1 MALGHFLACLFT
13 QQDRGKGASVPF
25 KTFFRWDLR
34 SLILL
39 LTLITALVT
48 LLNSFHASY
57 RVQYQLLIDNALEAN
72 HAYASKLASST
83 ETYLQASQQQ
93 LAYAANL
100 LAGDFD
106 DVAHLHDEAT
116 RLRLQTNTFN
126 SIIITNADGK
136 VLTTSPD
143 TLHIIGRTLDS
154 EGALTALRE
163 RKPMISSPYVSAANN
178 LIIFISQPIF
188 DRSGNYLGL
197 IGGSIYLK
205 HKSILNELL
214 GEHYYKNGSYLYVV
228 DSNRRLLYHPDANR
242 VGTIVGANNLIDELP
257 QRDNGTRRVTNSEGQ
272 DMLAG
277 FATVPSAHWGIIAQ
291 RSTEATLEG
300 LNDLLLS
307 MIFKTIPLAIVSF
320 ILIWWFSRIIAQPLK
335 QLAAGAHRLSEPD
348 TSAQI
353 QNVRSWYFE
362 SSELKRALLIGLS
375 LLHERLG
382 KLNHDIQTDPLTGL
396 RNRRGLDLAVTLW
409 QAEKRS
415 FAVVAIDIDHFKQVN
430 DTYGHAVGDEVL
442 QALAELMRGCSRDN
456 DVICRSGGEEFFML
470 LPGANPEAAVR
481 VAERLRRVVEET
493 TFETIGLMTVSMGVA
508 AWPLHSENA
517 ARVFEV
523 ADEQLY
529 RAKQEG
535 RNRICVA
542 PGDEVRSSV

>member
-1 MALGHFLACLFT
+1 M
-13 QQDRGKGASVPF
+13 PF

-100 LAGDFD
+100 LADRFD
-106 DVAHLHDEAT
+106 DVDGLHKEAT

-126 SIIITNADGK
+126 SIVITDARGK

-143 TLHIIGRTLDS
+143 TLQIVGKTLES
-154 EGALTALRE
+154 EGAVAALRE
-163 RKPMISSPYVSAANN
+163 RKPMISSPYMSAANN
-178 LIIFISQPIF
+178 LIIFISQPVF
-188 DRSGNYLGL
+188 DRGGNYLGL

-205 HKSILNELL
+205 HKSILNDLL

-228 DSNRRLLYHPDANR
+228 DANRRLLYHPNADR
-242 VGTIVGANNLIDELP
+242 VGTIVGANSLIDNLAS
-257 QRDNGTRRVTNSEGQ
+257 RDNGTQQVINSEGV

-277 FATVPSAHWGIIAQ
+277 FATVPSAHWGIVAQ
-291 RSTEATLEG
+291 RSTESTLEG
-300 LNDLLLS
+300 LNPLLLNV
-307 MIFKTIPLAIVSF
+307 ILKTIPLAIASF
-320 ILIWWFSRIIAQPLK
+320 LLIWWFSRIIAQPLK
-335 QLAAGAHRLSEPD
+335 QLAAGAHKISEPE

-353 QNVRSWYFE
+353 ENVRSWYFE
-362 SSELKRALLIGLS
+362 SSELKRALLIGLN

-409 QAEKRS
+409 QAEKRP

-430 DTYGHAVGDEVL
+430 DTHGHAVGDEVL

-470 LPGANPEAAVR
+470 LPGAGPEAAAR
-481 VAERLRRVVEET
+481 VAERLRAVVEET
-493 TFETIGLMTVSMGVA
+493 GFETIGRMTVSMGVA
-508 AWPLHSENA
+508 VWPLHSENA

-529 RAKQEG
+529 LAKQQG
-535 RNRICVA
+535 RNRVSVA
-542 PGDEVRSSV
+542 LEAGAESLHPL

>member
-1 MALGHFLACLFT
+1 M
-13 QQDRGKGASVPF
+13 PF

-48 LLNSFHASY
+48 LLNSFYASY

-100 LAGDFD
+100 LAERFD
-106 DVAHLHDEAT
+106 AIDYLHQEVT
-116 RLRLQTNTFN
+116 RLRRQTNTFN
-126 SIIITNADGK
+126 SVVITDAGGK

-143 TLHIIGRTLDS
+143 TLQIVGKTLQS
-154 EGALTALRE
+154 EGAVAALRE
-163 RKPMISSPYVSAANN
+163 RKPMISSPYVSSANN
-178 LIIFISQPIF
+178 LIIFISQPVF

-214 GEHYYKNGSYLYVV
+214 GEHYYNNGSYLYVV
-228 DSNRRLLYHPDANR
+228 DANRRLLYHPDADR
-242 VGTIVGANNLIDELP
+242 VGSIVGANSLIDNIAGL
-257 QRDNGTRRVTNSEGQ
+257 DNGMQRVINSQGM

-277 FATVPSAHWGIIAQ
+277 FATVPSAHWGIVAQ
-291 RSTEATLEG
+291 RSTESTLEG
-300 LNDLLLS
+300 LNELLLS
-307 MIFKTIPLAIVSF
+307 VIFKTIPLAVASF

-335 QLAAGAHRLSEPD
+335 QLAAGAHKISEPD
-348 TSAQI
+348 TALQI
-353 QNVRSWYFE
+353 ESVRSWYFE
-362 SSELKRALLIGLS
+362 SSELKRALLIGLN

-409 QAEKRS
+409 QAEKRPFS
-415 FAVVAIDIDHFKQVN
+415 VVAIDIDHFKRVN
-430 DTYGHAVGDEVL
+430 DSYGHAVGDEAL

-470 LPGANPEAAVR
+470 LPGASPQVAAR
-481 VAERLRRVVEET
+481 VAERLRAVVEQT
-493 TFETIGLMTVSMGVA
+493 PFETIGHMTVSMGVA

-529 RAKQEG
+529 QAKQHG
-535 RNRICVA
+535 RNRISVA
-542 PGDEVRSSV
+542 PVPEVKAPV

>member
-1 MALGHFLACLFT
+1 MQL
-13 QQDRGKGASVPF
+13 KN
-25 KTFFRWDLR
+25 FFRWDLR

-48 LLNSFHASY
+48 LLNSFYASY

-100 LAGDFD
+100 LAEHFD
-106 DVAHLHDEAT
+106 DVEHLNRESA

-126 SIIITNADGK
+126 SIVITDADG
-136 VLTTSPD
+136 VVRSTSPD
-143 TLHIIGRTLDS
+143 TLQILGKKLES
-154 EGALTALRE
+154 AGALAALRE
-163 RKPMISSPYVSAANN
+163 RRPLISSPYISSANN

-188 DRSGNYLGL
+188 DQAGNYLGL
-197 IGGSIYLK
+197 VGGSIYLK

-228 DSNRRLLYHPDANR
+228 DSNRRLLYHPDADR
-242 VGTIVGANNLIDELP
+242 VGTIVGDNPLIDTLAK
-257 QRDNGTRRVTNSEGQ
+257 RDNGTERVINSQGM

-277 FATVPSAHWGIIAQ
+277 YATVPSANWGIVAQ
-291 RSTEATLEG
+291 RSTEVTLDG
-300 LNDLLLS
+300 LDQLLMS
-307 MIFKTIPLAIVSF
+307 VIFKTIPLGIASF
-320 ILIWWFSRIIAQPLK
+320 ILIWWFSRIIAQPLR
-335 QLAAGAHRLSEPD
+335 QLAAGARNISEPE
-348 TSAQI
+348 TTQQI
-353 QNVRSWYFE
+353 QEVRSWYFE
-362 SSELKRALLIGLS
+362 SSELKRALLIGLN

-415 FAVVAIDIDHFKQVN
+415 FSVIAIDIDHFKQVN
-430 DTYGHAVGDEVL
+430 DSHGHAVGDEVL
-442 QALAELMRGCSRDN
+442 QALADLMRNCSRGH

-470 LPGANPEAAVR
+470 LPGTSPETATR
-481 VAERLRRVVEET
+481 VAQRLRHQVEKT
-493 TFETIGLMTVSMGVA
+493 DFDCVGHLTISLGVA
-508 AWPLHSENA
+508 NWPLHSENA
-517 ARVFEV
+517 ARVFEI

-529 RAKQEG
+529 AAKQAG
-535 RNRICVA
+535 RNRVSVA
-542 PGDEVRSSV
+542 ALAEAEAQL

>member
-1 MALGHFLACLFT
+1 M
-13 QQDRGKGASVPF
+13 PF

-39 LTLITALVT
+39 LTLLTALVT

-72 HAYASKLASST
+72 LAYASKLASST

-100 LAGDFD
+100 LARDFD
-106 DVAHLHDEAT
+106 DIAFLDAEAA

-126 SIIITNADGK
+126 SVIVTNAQGV
-136 VLTTSPD
+136 VLSTSPD
-143 TLHIIGRTLDS
+143 TLQIVGRKLQS
-154 EGALTALRE
+154 EGAAAALRE
-163 RKPMISSPYVSAANN
+163 RKPLISSPYISSTNN
-178 LIIFISQPIF
+178 LIIFVSHPVF
-188 DRSGNYLGL
+188 DRGGNYLGL
-197 IGGSIYLK
+197 VGGSIYLK

-228 DSNRRLLYHPDANR
+228 DANRRLLYHPDADR
-242 VGTIVGANNLIDELP
+242 VGTIVGANSLIDSLAYRQSGT
-257 QRDNGTRRVTNSEGQ
+257 QRVINSKGQ

-277 FATVPSAHWGIIAQ
+277 FATVPSAHWGIVAQ

-307 MIFKTIPLAIVSF
+307 MFAKTVPLAIVSF

-335 QLAAGAHRLSEPD
+335 QLAAGAHRLSEPE
-348 TSAQI
+348 TSTHI
-353 QNVRSWYFE
+353 QGVRSWYFE
-362 SSELKRALLIGLS
+362 SSELKRALLIGLN

-409 QAEKRS
+409 QAEKRP

-430 DTYGHAVGDEVL
+430 DRFGHAVGDEVL
-442 QALAELMRGCSRDN
+442 QALAELMRSCSRDN
-456 DVICRSGGEEFFML
+456 DVVCRSGGEEFFML
-470 LPGANPEAAVR
+470 LPGATPEAAAR
-481 VAERLRRVVEET
+481 VAERLRSVVEET
-493 TFETIGLMTVSMGVA
+493 TFETIGHMTVSMGVA

-542 PGDEVRSSV
+542 LEDGVKSSACQR

>member
-1 MALGHFLACLFT
+1 MI
-13 QQDRGKGASVPF
+13 QDRGKGTSVQLRH
-25 KTFFRWDLR
+25 FFRWDLR

-48 LLNSFHASY
+48 LLNSFYASY

-93 LAYAANL
+93 LAYAADL
-100 LAGDFD
+100 LGEHFD
-106 DVAHLHDEAT
+106 DLAQLNREAV

-126 SIIITNADGK
+126 SIVITDDQG
-136 VLTTSPD
+136 VVRSTSPD
-143 TLHIIGRTLDS
+143 TLQILGKKLQS
-154 EGALTALRE
+154 EGALAALRE
-163 RKPMISSPYVSAANN
+163 RRPLISSPYMSAANN
-178 LIIFISQPIF
+178 LIIFISQPVF
-188 DRSGNYLGL
+188 DKAGRYRGL

-228 DSNRRLLYHPDANR
+228 DSNRRLLYHPDADR
-242 VGTIVGANNLIDELP
+242 VGSIVGSNSLIDTLGT
-257 QRDNGTRRVTNSEGQ
+257 RDNGTQRVINSQGM

-277 FATVPSAHWGIIAQ
+277 FASVPSAHWGIVAQ
-291 RSTEATLEG
+291 RSTESTLEG
-300 LNDLLLS
+300 LDQLLMS
-307 MIFKTIPLAIVSF
+307 VIFKTIPLAIVSF
-320 ILIWWFSRIIAQPLK
+320 ILIWWFSRIIAQPLR
-335 QLAAGAHRLSEPD
+335 QLAAGAKKINEPE

-353 QNVRSWYFE
+353 ESVRSWYFE
-362 SSELKRALLIGLS
+362 SSELKRALLIGLN

-409 QAEKRS
+409 QAEKRPFS
-415 FAVVAIDIDHFKQVN
+415 VIAIDIDHFKQVN
-430 DTYGHAVGDEVL
+430 DTYGHAAGDEVL
-442 QALAELMRGCSRDN
+442 QALAEVMRGCSRDH

-470 LPGANPEAAVR
+470 LPGTRPDTAAR
-481 VAERLRRVVEET
+481 VAERLRHRVEQME
-493 TFETIGLMTVSMGVA
+493 FETVGNLTLSMGVA
-508 AWPLHSENA
+508 NWPLHSDNA

-529 RAKQEG
+529 QAKIGG
-535 RNRICVA
+535 RNRVRVA
-542 PGDEVRSSV
+542 DAAEVAHQV

>member
-1 MALGHFLACLFT
+1 MI
-13 QQDRGKGASVPF
+13 QDRGKGTSVQLRN
-25 KTFFRWDLR
+25 FFRWDLR

-48 LLNSFHASY
+48 LLNSFYASY

-93 LAYAANL
+93 LAYAADL
-100 LAGDFD
+100 LGEHFD
-106 DVAHLHDEAT
+106 DLAQLNHEAV

-126 SIIITNADGK
+126 SIVITDDEG
-136 VLTTSPD
+136 VVRSTSPD
-143 TLHIIGRTLDS
+143 TLQILGKKLQS
-154 EGALTALRE
+154 EGALAALRE
-163 RKPMISSPYVSAANN
+163 RRPLISSPYMSAANN
-178 LIIFISQPIF
+178 LIIFISQPVF
-188 DRSGNYLGL
+188 DKAGRYRGL

-228 DSNRRLLYHPDANR
+228 DSNRRLLYHPDADR
-242 VGTIVGANNLIDELP
+242 VGSIVGSNSLIDTLGT
-257 QRDNGTRRVTNSEGQ
+257 RDNGTQRVINSQGM

-277 FATVPSAHWGIIAQ
+277 FASVPSAHWGIVAQ
-291 RSTEATLEG
+291 RSTESTLEG
-300 LNDLLLS
+300 LDQLLMS
-307 MIFKTIPLAIVSF
+307 VIFKTIPLAVVSF
-320 ILIWWFSRIIAQPLK
+320 ILIWWFSRIIAQPLR
-335 QLAAGAHRLSEPD
+335 QLAAGAKKINEPE

-353 QNVRSWYFE
+353 ESVRSWYFE
-362 SSELKRALLIGLS
+362 SSELKRALLIGLN

-409 QAEKRS
+409 QAEKRPFS
-415 FAVVAIDIDHFKQVN
+415 VIAIDIDHFKQVN
-430 DTYGHAVGDEVL
+430 DTYGHAAGDEVL
-442 QALAELMRGCSRDN
+442 QALAELMRGCSRDH

-470 LPGANPEAAVR
+470 LPGTSPDTAAR
-481 VAERLRRVVEET
+481 VAERLRHRVEQT
-493 TFETIGLMTVSMGVA
+493 TFETIGHLTLSMGVA
-508 AWPLHSENA
+508 NWPLHSENA

-529 RAKQEG
+529 QAKIGG
-535 RNRICVA
+535 RNRVRVA
-542 PGDEVRSSV
+542 GAKEVSHQV

>member
-1 MALGHFLACLFT
+1 MQL
-13 QQDRGKGASVPF
+13 RN
-25 KTFFRWDLR
+25 FFRWDLR

-48 LLNSFHASY
+48 LLNSFYASY

-93 LAYAANL
+93 LAYAADL
-100 LAGDFD
+100 LGEHFD
-106 DVAHLHDEAT
+106 DLAQLNHEAV

-126 SIIITNADGK
+126 SIVITDDEG
-136 VLTTSPD
+136 VVRSTSPD
-143 TLHIIGRTLDS
+143 TLQILGKKLQS
-154 EGALTALRE
+154 EGALAALRE
-163 RKPMISSPYVSAANN
+163 RRPLISSPYMSAANN
-178 LIIFISQPIF
+178 LIIFISQPVF
-188 DRSGNYLGL
+188 DKAGRYRGL

-228 DSNRRLLYHPDANR
+228 DSNRRLLYHPDADR
-242 VGTIVGANNLIDELP
+242 VGSIVGSNSLIDTLGT
-257 QRDNGTRRVTNSEGQ
+257 RDNGTQRVINSQGM

-277 FATVPSAHWGIIAQ
+277 FASVPSAHWGIVAQ
-291 RSTEATLEG
+291 RSTESTLEG
-300 LNDLLLS
+300 LDQLLMS
-307 MIFKTIPLAIVSF
+307 VIFKTIPLAVVSF
-320 ILIWWFSRIIAQPLK
+320 ILIWWFSRIIAQPLR
-335 QLAAGAHRLSEPD
+335 QLAAGAKKINEPE

-353 QNVRSWYFE
+353 ESVRSWYFE
-362 SSELKRALLIGLS
+362 SSELKRALLIGLN

-409 QAEKRS
+409 QAEKRPFS
-415 FAVVAIDIDHFKQVN
+415 VIAIDIDHFKQVN
-430 DTYGHAVGDEVL
+430 DTYGHAAGDEVL
-442 QALAELMRGCSRDN
+442 QALAELMRGCSRDH

-470 LPGANPEAAVR
+470 LPGTSPDTAAR
-481 VAERLRRVVEET
+481 VAERLRHRVEQT
-493 TFETIGLMTVSMGVA
+493 TFETIGHLTLSMGVA
-508 AWPLHSENA
+508 NWPLHSENA

-529 RAKQEG
+529 QAKIGG
-535 RNRICVA
+535 RNRVRVA
-542 PGDEVRSSV
+542 GAKEVSHQV